1 MGAWGVGIFDDDVA
15 CDARAAMLDHLRAG
29 LSVKAAT
36 DAVLDDLA
44 DFLEDEED
52 GPVVLLALATVQWNA
67 GRLDARVK
75 RRALQVIAG
84 GVDFRWQDSE
94 FAEQRRA
101 VLAELGAKLGTPP
114 PPAVPLG
121 ELPDS

>member
-15 CDARAAMLDHLRAG
+15 CDARIAMLDQFRAG
-29 LSVKAAT
+29 LPAKVAT
-36 DAVLDDLA
+36 DAVLEDLA

-52 GPVVLLALATVQWNA
+52 GPVVLLALAAVQWDA

-75 RRALQVIAG
+75 RRALKVIAG

-101 VLAELGAKLGTPP
+101 VLAELGAKLSAPP
-114 PPAVPLG
+114 PPAVPVG
-121 ELPDS
+121 QLPE